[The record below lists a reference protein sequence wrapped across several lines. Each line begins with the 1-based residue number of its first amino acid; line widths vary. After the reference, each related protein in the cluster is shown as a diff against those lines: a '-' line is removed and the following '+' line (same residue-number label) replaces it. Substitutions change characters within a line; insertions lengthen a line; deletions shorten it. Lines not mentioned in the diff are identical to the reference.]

1 MHDVS
6 LGEQAPGRRLLGR
19 WAEWSAA
26 VGGFALLLVMLVTL
40 VSVIGS
46 SVFGKPLLGDTEI
59 VELLIG
65 IAIACFMPYC
75 QMRGSN
81 VIVDFFTM
89 KIPERGKDG
98 LDALMTLAFAIIVS
112 VLTERLIEGAVIQYE
127 RDRVS
132 MFLRLPQWWGYAV
145 ASVAAVLWS
154 AVTFY
159 TAWESLRRA
168 LRPK

>member
-1 MHDVS
+1 
-6 LGEQAPGRRLLGR
+6 
-19 WAEWSAA
+19 
-26 VGGFALLLVMLVTL
+26 MLVTL
-40 VSVIGS
+40 VSVIGA

-59 VELLIG
+59 VELLVG

-89 KIPERGKDG
+89 KASPRTKAG
-98 LDALMTLAFAIIVS
+98 LDALMTLVFAIIVAI
-112 VLTERLIEGAVIQYE
+112 LTERLIEGTVIQYE
-127 RDRVS
+127 RERVS
-132 MFLRLPQWWGYAV
+132 MFLRLPQWWGYCA
-145 ASVAAVLWS
+145 ASIAAVVWT

-168 LRPK
+168 LKPG